1 MKTNGDAMPLRLQQ
15 YLQKN
20 IHNSSSLLLPHT
32 GFIMVRYIQDELT
45 SKYWYKSYQCIRQF
59 YPKTPIVIIDD
70 YSKSQFINPQLESK
84 LVSCRIIASDRQPH
98 CGELLG
104 YDYFF
109 RHHWFQRAIIIHDSL
124 FLQKPIVL
132 PLSNNDKVR
141 FLWHIE
147 TKQFDDV
154 EWETSMLKKIGLP
167 YLELYEKKHLWKG
180 CFGVM
185 SIIDYDFLK
194 KISTPLFSFME
205 EITTRRHR
213 SCMERIFAILCMYHE
228 PKLLHHPSLMGNIHQ
243 YPLGWGYHY
252 TTFQKDSKNSKQRF
266 PMFVKVWTGR

>member
-1 MKTNGDAMPLRLQQ
+1 MKSNHGAMPLRLQQ
-15 YLQKN
+15 YLQK
-20 IHNSSSLLLPHT
+20 IPHKKSSFLPYT
-32 GFIMVRYIQDELT
+32 GFIMVRCIQDELT
-45 SKYWYKSYQCIRQF
+45 SKYWFKSYQCIRKF

-70 YSKSQFINPQLESK
+70 YSNPKFINPQLEST

-109 RHHWFQRAIIIHDSL
+109 RHHWFQRAIILHDSV
-124 FLQKPIVL
+124 FLQKPIVHL
-132 PLSNNDKVR
+132 PKNNVQ

-154 EWETSMLKKIGLP
+154 EWETSMLNKIGIP
-167 YLELYEKKHLWKG
+167 YLQFYEKKHLWKG

-194 KISTPLFSFME
+194 KISTPLFLILQ

-213 SCMERIFAILCMYHE
+213 SCMERIFAILCMYHDS
-228 PKLLHHPSLMGNIHQ
+228 KLLHHPSIMGDIHQ

-252 TTFQKDSKNSKQRF
+252 TTFEQDCQNTNPNF
-266 PMFVKVWTGR
+266 PIFVKVWTGR